1 MRLKKIL
8 IVIFGVGIAAYVFT
22 PSKLKSDDLGK
33 ASKYYDKYDY
43 HYAIEIYE
51 RLMKKGGSLEVVE
64 KLANCYR
71 FIGNSIEAEKNYAK
85 ALTYPNFNVKN
96 YLYYAD
102 ALKQNSKF
110 DKAKHYYLMY
120 GERVPSEADMALRQA
135 NACDVARMWME
146 DPDRNIEIYN
156 ESEFNTQ
163 QSEFSPVIY
172 QDGIILASDR
182 LFSSAKPNTKEN
194 KIYGW
199 TGNGYIKIY
208 NAQQD
213 KSKPNDVLKLSP
225 FPEEIN
231 KDYHN
236 GPASITYDGRFLAFT
251 KGGVNKSQRNKQ
263 KSGVIH
269 KAVYFSSFENG
280 VWTKPE
286 PFAYNKIAGYSL
298 QHPALSQ
305 DGSIMYFA
313 SDMPGGYG
321 GMDIYYSAKIDG
333 KWTAPI
339 NCGNKINTDQ
349 DEVFPY
355 LRSDGKLY
363 FSSRGHIT
371 IGGLDIFS
379 AEGQKNNWSEPENL
393 KSPINSPKDDF
404 GITFFQDSQS
414 GYLSS
419 NRMGGKGLD
428 DIYSFAPKLS
438 DNKFILQVAGKV
450 VEKGTEKP
458 IEGLKVFLYNKT
470 TGEEKIMFS
479 REDGSFIFDLEK
491 DYDYSLKGDLNKF
504 FSRQEGEISTKG
516 VKESTIYNV
525 KFEVER
531 AEEAYIVRLNNIYYD
546 FDKYVIRQDAE
557 PELQK
562 VVNFMNKI
570 KDVSVEMQA
579 HTDSRG
585 KSSYNMQL
593 SVQRANAAKDYLI
606 KQGVEQERLSAKGFG
621 ETRLLNKCEDG
632 IACSEE
638 EHQLNRRTEFKIIK
652 INPVSANMP
661 SPTIK
666 F

>member
-8 IVIFGVGIAAYVFT
+8 IAVLGLGIAAYVLT

-33 ASKYYDKYDY
+33 ANKYYNKYDY

-51 RLMKKGGSLEVVE
+51 RLMKKGGSLEVAE

-85 ALTYPNFNVKN
+85 TIAYPNFNVKN

-110 DKAKHYYLMY
+110 DEAKNYYLIY
-120 GERVPSEADMALRQA
+120 GERVPSEADLALRQA
-135 NACDVARMWME
+135 NACETAKMWME
-146 DPDRNIEIYN
+146 DPDKNIEIFN
-156 ESEFNTQ
+156 ESELNTQ

-172 QDGIILASDR
+172 RDGIILASDR
-182 LFSSAKPNTKEN
+182 LFSKAKPNSKEN

-208 NAQQD
+208 NVQKD
-213 KSKPNDVLKLSP
+213 KSKPDGVVKLSP
-225 FPEEIN
+225 FSKEIN

-236 GPASITYDGRFLAFT
+236 GPASITYDGKFLAFT
-251 KGGVNKSQRNKQ
+251 KSGLTKELKKKQ

-269 KAVYFSSFENG
+269 KAIYFSNFENG
-280 VWTKPE
+280 TWSVPE
-286 PFAYNKIAGYSL
+286 PFTYNNIAGYSV
-298 QHPALSQ
+298 QHPTLNK
-305 DGSIMYFA
+305 DGNIMYFV

-321 GMDIYYSAKIDG
+321 GMDIYYTERIDG
-333 KWTAPI
+333 RWTKPI
-339 NCGNKINTDQ
+339 NCGNKVNTNQ

-355 LRSDGKLY
+355 LRSDGRLY
-363 FSSRGHIT
+363 FSSKGHIT

-379 AEGQKNNWSEPENL
+379 AEGQKNSWSEPENL

-404 GITFFQDSQS
+404 GISFYQDNQS
-414 GYLSS
+414 GYFSS
-419 NRMGGKGLD
+419 SRLGGKGMD
-428 DIYSFAPKLS
+428 DIYRFAPKPS
-438 DNKFILQVAGKV
+438 DDRLILQVAGKV
-450 VEKGTEKP
+450 VEKGTGKP
-458 IEGLKVFLYNKT
+458 IDGLKVFLYNKT
-470 TGEEKIMFS
+470 TGEEKMMLS

-504 FSRQEGEISTKG
+504 FSRQEGEISTKS

-546 FDKYVIRQDAE
+546 FDKYAIREDAE

-562 VVNFMNKI
+562 VIDFMHKV
-570 KDVSVEMQA
+570 KDVNVQMQA

-585 KSSYNMQL
+585 KSSYNMEL
-593 SVQRANAAKDYLI
+593 SVKRANSAKDYLV
-606 KQGVEQERLSAKGFG
+606 KQGAELERLSARGFG
-621 ETRLLNKCEDG
+621 ETQLLNKCEDG
-632 IACSEE
+632 IVCSEE

-652 INPVSANMP
+652 IKPVSANIL
-661 SPTIK
+661 SPIIK